1 MDRST
6 PIYLVSE
13 TYTEDAYGVLIPT
26 PEKRLVYAN
35 VSSVSSAEFFEGGR
49 NGLNPEYRM
58 IMFAP
63 DYDGEEIVEYNG
75 VQYAVYRTYQG
86 RSDTIELYVELRK
99 GKQYWP
105 LKSTLRALQ
114 TPSMATL
121 QNTATMCATPSR
133 PARRRSPRKSSR
145 N

>member
-13 TYTEDAYGVLIPT
+13 TYTEDAYGVLVPT
-26 PEKRLVYAN
+26 PDKRLVYAN

-63 DYDGEEIVEYNG
+63 DYDGEEIVEYKG

-99 GKQYWP
+99 GKQ
-105 LKSTLRALQ
+105 
-114 TPSMATL
+114 
-121 QNTATMCATPSR
+121 
-133 PARRRSPRKSSR
+133 
-145 N
+145 

>member
-99 GKQYWP
+99 GKQ
-105 LKSTLRALQ
+105 
-114 TPSMATL
+114 
-121 QNTATMCATPSR
+121 
-133 PARRRSPRKSSR
+133 
-145 N
+145 

>member
-35 VSSVSSAEFFEGGR
+35 VTSVSSAEFFEGGR

-63 DYDGEEIVEYNG
+63 DYNGEEIVEYKG
-75 VQYAVYRTYQG
+75 VQYAVYRTY
-86 RSDTIELYVELRK
+86 RARTDTIELYVELRK
-99 GKQYWP
+99 GKQ
-105 LKSTLRALQ
+105 
-114 TPSMATL
+114 
-121 QNTATMCATPSR
+121 
-133 PARRRSPRKSSR
+133 
-145 N
+145 

>member
-26 PEKRLVYAN
+26 PKKRLVYAN
-35 VSSVSSAEFFEGGR
+35 VTSVSSAEFFEGGR

-63 DYDGEEIVEYNG
+63 DYEGEEVVEYKG
-75 VQYAVYRTYQG
+75 VQYAVYRTYQS

-99 GKQYWP
+99 GKQ
-105 LKSTLRALQ
+105 
-114 TPSMATL
+114 
-121 QNTATMCATPSR
+121 
-133 PARRRSPRKSSR
+133 
-145 N
+145 